1 MTRLSRRD
9 QSLLG
14 QWWWTVDRPLL
25 GAFLGLM
32 AAGLVLVAAASPPVA
47 AELGL
52 PSSHFVVRHIVY
64 LIPALIGMVITSM
77 LARRWLWR
85 LATCVFIINLVL
97 MMLIP
102 FIGAEIKGAQR
113 WLHIAGFSLQPSEF
127 IKPAFVILAAW
138 LLHKQM
144 ESPHF
149 PGVIIAATLYLV
161 VITLLLLQP
170 DLGMS
175 FMVTLVFAGQ
185 IFLAGLRFRYLL
197 VFAALGLGAV
207 CAVYAGFAHV
217 QQRIDRFLDPA
228 AGQSYQVAKAM
239 KAFESGGLIG
249 KGPGQGTVKM
259 HLPDSHADF
268 IFAVAGEEMG
278 FIAVALLIAGFSFV
292 ILRGLVLV
300 SRRSDLFAMLG
311 AGGLLVMFGLQAF
324 IHMGSALHLLPPKGM
339 TLPFISY
346 GGSSLLA
353 IAWTAG
359 MILGLTRRPTRQSIA
374 RHGLI
379 ATSSPT
385 TRAGSYG

>member
-9 QSLLG
+9 QSLIG

-32 AAGLVLVAAASPPVA
+32 ASGIVLVAAASPPVA
-47 AELGL
+47 SEIGL
-52 PSSHFVVRHIVY
+52 PASHFIVRHIIYCV
-64 LIPALIGMVITSM
+64 PALIGMLVTSM
-77 LARRWLWR
+77 LERRWLWR
-85 LATCVFIINLVL
+85 LASLAFAINLVL

-127 IKPAFVILAAW
+127 IKPAFVMLAAW
-138 LLHKQM
+138 LLYKQM
-144 ESPHF
+144 ESPDF
-149 PGVIIAATLYLV
+149 PGVIIAAALYLV

-170 DLGMS
+170 DLGMT
-175 FMVTLVFAGQ
+175 FMVTLIFAGQ

-197 VFAALGLGAV
+197 VFAGLGLAAV
-207 CAVYAGFAHV
+207 MIVYTSFSHV
-217 QQRIDRFLDPA
+217 QHRIDSFLDPA
-228 AGQSYQVAKAM
+228 AGQSYQVEKAM

-278 FIAVALLIAGFSFV
+278 FIAVGLLILAFSFV
-292 ILRGLVLV
+292 VLRGLVLIG
-300 SRRSDLFAMLG
+300 RGSDLFAMLG
-311 AGGLLVMFGLQAF
+311 AGGLVVMLGLQAF
-324 IHMGSALHLLPPKGM
+324 IHMGSALHVLPTKGM

-353 IAWTAG
+353 IAWSSG
-359 MILGLTRRPTRQSIA
+359 MILSLTRRPTRKSIA

-379 ATSSPT
+379 AKPQPET
-385 TRAGSYG
+385 GVESYG